1 MEQQPYVPALGFDW
15 LTRFYDPVL
24 RATVREETF
33 KRRLIEQARIQAAH
47 DVLDLGCGTAT
58 LTIMVK
64 QTCPAARVVGLDGDP
79 KVLAI
84 AREKVARAGVEVEL
98 REGMAFA
105 PPFPPASFDRV
116 VSSLVLHH
124 LTSVNKRATLAR
136 VRELLRPGGE
146 LHVADW
152 GRPQNVLMWL
162 A

>member
-1 MEQQPYVPALGFDW
+1 M
-15 LTRFYDPVL
+15 
-24 RATVREETF
+24 
-33 KRRLIEQARIQAAH
+33 
-47 DVLDLGCGTAT
+47 
-58 LTIMVK
+58 
-64 QTCPAARVVGLDGDP
+64 GLDGDA

-98 REGMAFA
+98 REGMAFT

-124 LTSVNKRATLAR
+124 LASVNKRATLAR